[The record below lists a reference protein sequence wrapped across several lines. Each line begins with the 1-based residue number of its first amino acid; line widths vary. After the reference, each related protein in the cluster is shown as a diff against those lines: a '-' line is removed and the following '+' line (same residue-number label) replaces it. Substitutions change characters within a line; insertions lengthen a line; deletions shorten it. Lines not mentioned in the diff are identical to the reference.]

1 MLEDDLQRQEGNV
14 IVAVINH
21 ETKRRMAQVA
31 IPAHKMT
38 PSEQY
43 NLEIALNAG
52 KENSRLWV
60 TAMLHDSPM
69 GEKALLMANPHLT
82 RLELLLK
89 GCGIGRP
96 LPYAAEECVAVMRVV
111 QDAEGYTRRVRELSA
126 AMEQLNAPADERPN
140 TYPLEQFTPLEVD
153 GGGAVVSLPEASRA
167 ALTPAVGPGE
177 QPVWNETV
185 YFTVPTDQLHTDGAA
200 LLVEMYQRGVHLE
213 GREAGTDPISRDGLR
228 TAARAREEIVAPP
241 PEMFLGYAIVPLAP
255 LVHGSA
261 GGGGRR
267 QTRTRHVVDEL
278 PIALFKSADAELGKP
293 VLQLELHTWNADAIA
308 PAEVAPPPAGHVSP
322 TAIAG
327 AEGDGLVERLLRE
340 IDEKKDVIRRCGV
353 EVIELRRQGAQLA
366 AHNADLR
373 SMLEK
378 EKLAAANLAHDGD
391 EEWEMLDLHEL
402 RKRSRLLRTKYRGE
416 RQANETLVNK
426 LQLLQNAVMKK
437 NAAEDRLRE
446 LEDAHV
452 AQSELVAKLRT
463 DNSTVQ
469 KWRKTAHEQEGVIV
483 KLEALMEQ
491 ALGAAHLSCCIC
503 TSHPASDPAV
513 WRRREEEA
521 AGGPRRRGGAPARA
535 GLPRQERRRGWAGGR
550 GGPR

>member
-1 MLEDDLQRQEGNV
+1 M
-14 IVAVINH
+14 
-21 ETKRRMAQVA
+21 
-31 IPAHKMT
+31 
-38 PSEQY
+38 
-43 NLEIALNAG
+43 
-52 KENSRLWV
+52 
-60 TAMLHDSPM
+60 
-69 GEKALLMANPHLT
+69 
-82 RLELLLK
+82 
-89 GCGIGRP
+89 
-96 LPYAAEECVAVMRVV
+96 
-111 QDAEGYTRRVRELSA
+111 
-126 AMEQLNAPADERPN
+126 
-140 TYPLEQFTPLEVD
+140 
-153 GGGAVVSLPEASRA
+153 
-167 ALTPAVGPGE
+167 
-177 QPVWNETV
+177 
-185 YFTVPTDQLHTDGAA
+185 
-200 LLVEMYQRGVHLE
+200 
-213 GREAGTDPISRDGLR
+213 
-228 TAARAREEIVAPP
+228 
-241 PEMFLGYAIVPLAP
+241 
-255 LVHGSA
+255 
-261 GGGGRR
+261 
-267 QTRTRHVVDEL
+267 
-278 PIALFKSADAELGKP
+278 
-293 VLQLELHTWNADAIA
+293 LQLELHTWNADAIA
-308 PAEVAPPPAGHVSP
+308 PAEVAPPPAGQVSP
-322 TAIAG
+322 TAIGG

-491 ALGAAHLSCCIC
+491 ALGTATPPPAAFAQPSGI
-503 TSHPASDPAV
+503 TDPGV
-513 WRRREEEA
+513 WCR
-521 AGGPRRRGGAPARA
+521 
-535 GLPRQERRRGWAGGR
+535 
-550 GGPR
+550 